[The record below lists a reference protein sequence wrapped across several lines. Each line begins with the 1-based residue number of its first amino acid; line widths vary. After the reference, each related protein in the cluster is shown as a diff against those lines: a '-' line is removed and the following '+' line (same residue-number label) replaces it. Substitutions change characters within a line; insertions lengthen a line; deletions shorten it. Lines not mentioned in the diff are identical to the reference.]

1 MAWFD
6 CQFSPAFDDNGAVAG
21 VLNIAV
27 ETTDR
32 VLGERARAEAVAAL
46 HESERRLPS
55 VLDGMNEACE
65 LMDHDFRILAQNET
79 ALRLHGRPREEVV
92 GRTHWE
98 GYPGFEGSELG
109 HHLKR
114 AMAER
119 VPVTLEHRHV
129 WPRGGESWLEMR
141 ANPVPEG
148 LAVFWRAKSGGNGP
162 EQERD
167 QAAHAP

>member
-65 LMDHDFRILAQNET
+65 LMDHDFRFS
-79 ALRLHGRPREEVV
+79 PRTRQRCACTDV
-92 GRTHWE
+92 
-98 GYPGFEGSELG
+98 
-109 HHLKR
+109 R
-114 AMAER
+114 AR
-119 VPVTLEHRHV
+119 R
-129 WPRGGESWLEMR
+129 W
-141 ANPVPEG
+141 
-148 LAVFWRAKSGGNGP
+148 SGGPTGRATP
-162 EQERD
+162 
-167 QAAHAP
+167 ASKAPNSAIT